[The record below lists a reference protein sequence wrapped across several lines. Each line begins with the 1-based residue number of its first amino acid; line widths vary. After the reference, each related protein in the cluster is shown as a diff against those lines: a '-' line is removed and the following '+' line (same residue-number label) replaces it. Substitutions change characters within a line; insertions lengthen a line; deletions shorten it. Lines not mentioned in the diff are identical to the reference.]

1 MINVLSGI
9 DSTAS
14 ALDAERVR
22 MDVISQNI
30 ANVNTT
36 RGLDGKPYQRQE
48 VVFENVLKAQQSSL
62 DSDIGGGSSPEMVQI
77 ARIQKDN
84 RPARMV
90 YNPGSPDADAHGMV
104 AMPDINIHE
113 EMVDMITSS
122 RSYEANLAV
131 AKNAHT
137 IAMQALSIGK
147 H

>member
-1 MINVLSGI
+1 MINFLSGI

-14 ALDAERVR
+14 ALDTERVR

-30 ANVNTT
+30 ANANTT

-48 VVFENVLKAQQSSL
+48 VVFENVLKAQQSSMN
-62 DSDIGGGSSPEMVQI
+62 SDTNGLTQMVQV
-77 ARIQKDN
+77 AKIQKDN
-84 RPARMV
+84 RPARLV
-90 YNPGSPDADAHGMV
+90 YNPGSPDADSNGMV
-104 AMPDINIHE
+104 AMPDININE
-113 EMVDMITSS
+113 EMVDMIASS

-131 AKNAHT
+131 ARNAHS